1 MDALGLT
8 FTLAIA
14 AGIAVWFG
22 LVVAI
27 GKLLHARATP
37 RIRYQPP
44 QPELWDDWDFTV
56 ERRERDAR
64 EREAALE
71 MRRAR

>member
-14 AGIAVWFG
+14 AGIALWFG
-22 LVVAI
+22 AVVVI
-27 GKLLHARATP
+27 GKLLRHRATP
-37 RIRYQPP
+37 RTRYQPP

-56 ERRERDAR
+56 ERRERDAK
-64 EREAALE
+64 ERQAALE
-71 MRRAR
+71 MRKAS